1 MISRMRFVGITITD
15 INLAM
20 EFYVDKLG
28 FAVQVEMPLPD
39 GNKFVMVAPPNGGS
53 SLVFSLPGPG
63 QTHSPA
69 SNISFETD
77 DVMATFNELR
87 AKGVEFSR
95 EPARTPWG
103 GVEAQFVDPFGN
115 HFMLHQGGPQGYQGR

>member
-1 MISRMRFVGITITD
+1 MISRMRFVGITVTD
-15 INLAM
+15 LNQAM

-28 FAVQVEMPLPD
+28 FAVQIEMPLPG
-39 GNKFVMVAPPNGGS
+39 GNKFVMVAPPNVGS

-63 QTHSPA
+63 QTHTPV

-77 DVMATFNELR
+77 DVMATYNELR

-95 EPARTPWG
+95 EPAKTPWG

-115 HFMLHQGGPQGYQGR
+115 HFFLHQGGPQGYQGR

>member
-1 MISRMRFVGITITD
+1 MISRMRFVGITVTD
-15 INLAM
+15 VNLAM

-28 FAVQVEMPLPD
+28 FAVQVEMPLPG

-53 SLVFSLPGPG
+53 SLVFSLPGPV
-63 QTHSPA
+63 QTHSPV

-77 DVMATFNELR
+77 DVMATYNELR

-115 HFMLHQGGPQGYQGR
+115 HFMLHQGGPQGYQ

>member
-1 MISRMRFVGITITD
+1 MISRMRFVGITVTD
-15 INLAM
+15 LNQAM

-28 FAVQVEMPLPD
+28 FAVQTEMPLPG

-53 SLVFSLPGPG
+53 SLVFSLPGTG

-69 SNISFETD
+69 SNISFEAA
-77 DVMATFNELR
+77 DVMATYHELR

-95 EPARTPWG
+95 EPAKTPWG

-115 HFMLHQGGPQGYQGR
+115 HFFLHQGGPQAYQGR